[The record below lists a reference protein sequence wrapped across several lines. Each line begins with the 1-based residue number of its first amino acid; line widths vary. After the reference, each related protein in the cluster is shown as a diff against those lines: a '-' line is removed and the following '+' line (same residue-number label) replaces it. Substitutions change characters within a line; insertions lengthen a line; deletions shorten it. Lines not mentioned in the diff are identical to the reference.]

1 MDSRFRENDDA
12 ARHLDPRPLD
22 PRPSTILTTSTIS
35 LPTPDGACRSFV
47 FHPDGTGPWPAV
59 LMYMDGIGVRPALL
73 EVAERLA
80 SYGYYVLLP
89 DLFYRSGPYEPMNAR
104 TIFTNP
110 EERKVLMEKFMSL
123 ATPAN
128 VMDDTRVFLEFLAEQ
143 PGVSPGPIAVTGYC
157 MGGRMAMIAAGTFPD
172 AIAACAAFHPGGL
185 ATDKPDSPHLLA
197 PKIKARVYIG
207 GAMEDASFPE
217 EQKELLDKALTEAG
231 VSHEIET
238 YPAKHGWVF
247 RDTLT
252 YDAAACERHWESL
265 TQLLG
270 EID

>member
-1 MDSRFRENDDA
+1 MTKIS
-12 ARHLDPRPLD
+12 
-22 PRPSTILTTSTIS
+22 LTTA
-35 LPTPDGACRSFV
+35 DGSCRSFIY
-47 FHPDGTGPWPAV
+47 HPDGSGPWPAV

-89 DLFYRSGPYEPMNAR
+89 DLFYRSGPYEPMNAK
-104 TIFTNP
+104 TIFTDP

-128 VMDDTRVFLEFLAEQ
+128 IMSDTRVFLDYLATQ
-143 PGVSPGPIAVTGYC
+143 PDVRQGPIAVTGYC
-157 MGGRMAMIAAGTFPD
+157 MGGRMALIAAGTYPD
-172 AIAACAAFHPGGL
+172 QIAACAAYHPGGL

-197 PKIKARVYIG
+197 PKVKAKVYVA
-207 GAMEDASFPE
+207 GATDDASFPD
-217 EQKELLDKALTEAG
+217 EQKQRLDQALTEAG
-231 VSHEIET
+231 VDHVVET
-238 YPAKHGWVF
+238 YPARHGWVF

-252 YDAAACERHWESL
+252 YDAEACERHWETL

-270 EID
+270 KSLA

>member
-1 MDSRFRENDDA
+1 MRLCDEEA
-12 ARHLDPRPLD
+12 YPQ
-22 PRPSTILTTSTIS
+22 PSTTLTTSTIS
-35 LPTPDGACRSFV
+35 TTTTIPTPDGTCRTFIY
-47 FHPDGTGPWPAV
+47 HPQGSGPWPAV
-59 LMYMDGIGVRPALL
+59 LMFMDGIGVRPALL

-89 DLFYRSGPYEPMNAR
+89 DLFYRSGPYEPMNAK

-128 VMDDTRVFLEFLAEQ
+128 IMSDTRLFLDFLEQ
-143 PGVSPGPIAVTGYC
+143 QRDVRPGPIAVTGYC
-157 MGGRMAMIAAGTFPD
+157 MGGRMALIAAGTYPD
-172 AIAACAAFHPGGL
+172 EIAACAAYHPGGL

-197 PKIKARVYIG
+197 PRMQAKVYVA
-207 GAMEDASFPE
+207 GAVEDASFPE
-217 EQKELLDKALTEAG
+217 EQKERLDRALTDAG
-231 VSHEIET
+231 VDHLVET

-252 YDAAACERHWESL
+252 YDPAASELHWESL
-265 TQLLG
+265 VRLLG
-270 EID
+270 ESFS